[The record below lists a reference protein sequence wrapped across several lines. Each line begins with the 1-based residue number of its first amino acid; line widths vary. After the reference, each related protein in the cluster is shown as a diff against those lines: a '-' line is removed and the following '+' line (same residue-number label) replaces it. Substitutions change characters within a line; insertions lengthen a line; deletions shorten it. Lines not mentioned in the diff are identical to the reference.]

1 MRARDFFINE
11 VICPTTCSSVVACL
25 SNLKFAFGDLL
36 ADNVRLMKKVPAGKI
51 SFRLSNELRQ
61 NAEAFA
67 AADDRSLSN
76 FIARLIAE
84 EIKRRQSEVKSK
96 TRKVV

>member
-1 MRARDFFINE
+1 M
-11 VICPTTCSSVVACL
+11 
-25 SNLKFAFGDLL
+25 
-36 ADNVRLMKKVPAGKI
+36 ADNVGLMKKVPAGKI

-76 FIARLIAE
+76 FIARLIAA
-84 EIKRRQSEVKSK
+84 EIKRRQLEVKSEK
-96 TRKVV
+96 SKPKPRSA